1 MYLLAGWLVIIN
13 FIGFIVMGI
22 DKRKAR
28 LRHYRI
34 PESRIWTIALIGGAL
49 GAWAGMNVFRHKT
62 KHIQFAFG
70 PWRVSSVGSN
80 SRLTLIR

>member
-49 GAWAGMNVFRHKT
+49 GAWAGMNVF
-62 KHIQFAFG
+62 
-70 PWRVSSVGSN
+70 PP
-80 SRLTLIR
+80 

>member
-70 PWRVSSVGSN
+70 LP
-80 SRLTLIR
+80 LITLVWAAVFLWG

>member
-62 KHIQFAFG
+62 KHIQFAFWL
-70 PWRVSSVGSN
+70 P
-80 SRLTLIR
+80 LITLVWAAVFLWG